1 MPSNHHARRAAAAL
15 ALAAIATLTAPAV
28 AGARLIAPP
37 GPWPTNIAGA
47 SNPLLGTPFAL
58 NGTHATSNAELRVWL
73 DFRRQ
78 QHTVRTVTVGRQVT
92 VQGRLRNRDSR
103 RSIASAIVTLVSQTV
118 DAPGW
123 TALANPATDRKG
135 RFAARIALGY
145 HQRFAVIY
153 YPAVTSTSPLFS
165 RRVLA
170 RTKSAVK
177 LQRPYHRRR
186 AYRFDGR
193 VSGGIVPVPP
203 SGLLIA
209 LQVRNRTGWVTARI
223 AKTTAS
229 GRFRVRYTFP
239 RAARLNIR
247 VRLPAQTAWPL
258 YAGHSQLRTI
268 HPR

>member
-1 MPSNHHARRAAAAL
+1 MPSNHHARRAAAGL
-15 ALAAIATLTAPAV
+15 ALAAIAALTAPAV

-37 GPWPTNIAGA
+37 GPWPTDIAGA
-47 SNPLLGTPFAL
+47 TNPLLGTPFGL

-73 DFRRQ
+73 AFGRQ
-78 QHTVRTVTVGRQVT
+78 HRAVRTVTVGRQVK
-92 VQGRLRNRDSR
+92 VQGRLRNRDTR
-103 RSIASAIVTLVSQTV
+103 RSIASAMVTLVTQHV

-123 TALANPATDRKG
+123 TTLTNLATDRKG
-135 RFAARIALGY
+135 RFAARIAPAY

-153 YPAVTSTSPLFS
+153 YPAVTSPAPLFS

-170 RTKSAVK
+170 RITGSVK

-193 VSGGIVPVPP
+193 VGGGIVPVPQ

-209 LQVRNRTGWVTARI
+209 LQVRNRTGWITARI

-239 RAARLNIR
+239 RAARLKVR

-258 YAGHSQLRTI
+258 YAGHSQVRTI